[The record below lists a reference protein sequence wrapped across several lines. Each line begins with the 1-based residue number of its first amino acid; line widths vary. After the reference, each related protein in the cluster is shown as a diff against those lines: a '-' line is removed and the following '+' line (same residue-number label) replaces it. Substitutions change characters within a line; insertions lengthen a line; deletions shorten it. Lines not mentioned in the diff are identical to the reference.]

1 MTADFDQRQAQ
12 VELALEK
19 LMDTA
24 DHLERASIEIDIL
37 TGGGSGSSIIDS
49 ALGRYS
55 ELQPGSYVFMD
66 SRYRHAQWPGGAPC
80 PFENALTI
88 LGTVISRP
96 ATDRAI
102 VDVGYKA
109 ASSDGGPIVVAGN
122 MDAEFSFAGDEHGQL
137 FFPGG
142 TCPLALG
149 DKITFLPS
157 HCDTTV
163 NLYDG
168 YIVTRDGLVEDVW
181 EIAARGRVQ

>member
-1 MTADFDQRQAQ
+1 
-12 VELALEK
+12 
-19 LMDTA
+19 
-24 DHLERASIEIDIL
+24 
-37 TGGGSGSSIIDS
+37 
-49 ALGRYS
+49 
-55 ELQPGSYVFMD
+55 MD
-66 SRYRHAQWPGGAPC
+66 SRYRHAQWPGGAAN

-96 ATDRAI
+96 APDRAI

-109 ASSDGGPIVVAGN
+109 ASSDGGPIVALDVLGEP
-122 MDAEFSFAGDEHGQL
+122 EFTFAGDEHGQL

-142 TCPLALG
+142 ICPLALG
-149 DKITFLPS
+149 DRVTFLPS

-163 NLYDG
+163 NLYDR